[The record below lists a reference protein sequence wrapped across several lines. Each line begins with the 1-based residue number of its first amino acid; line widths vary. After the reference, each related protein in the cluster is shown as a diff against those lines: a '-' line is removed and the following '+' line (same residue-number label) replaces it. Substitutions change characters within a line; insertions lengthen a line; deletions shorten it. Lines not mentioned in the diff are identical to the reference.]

1 MIKKIGLLAAILAA
15 VFSTSVQAQTAVAA
29 KVSSAEVV
37 EKKLASKLMA
47 RDMPYRVILP
57 VRYNEE
63 KNKRYSTIYLLHG
76 LTGHY
81 DNWTDKTKLVG
92 FAALHDYIL
101 ITPEGDN
108 GWYTDSASVP
118 NDKYESYI
126 IKELIPEIDKI
137 YRTTADRSHRA
148 IAGLS
153 MGGYG
158 GLKFGIKYPELFSL
172 AGSFSG
178 ALEAAAFT
186 EKNAGP
192 IGKSIDAIFG
202 ADGSELRKA
211 NGIFTLIKEMTPEKI
226 KDLPFLYLDCGTEDF
241 LYKSNRDFAGLLVEK
256 KISHE
261 FRELPGGHNWT
272 FWNSQVKE
280 FLEVADS
287 RLSK

>member
-1 MIKKIGLLAAILAA
+1 M
-15 VFSTSVQAQTAVAA
+15 
-29 KVSSAEVV
+29 
-37 EKKLASKLMA
+37 
-47 RDMPYRVILP
+47 
-57 VRYNEE
+57 
-63 KNKRYSTIYLLHG
+63 
-76 LTGHY
+76 
-81 DNWTDKTKLVG
+81 
-92 FAALHDYIL
+92 
-101 ITPEGDN
+101 
-108 GWYTDSASVP
+108 
-118 NDKYESYI
+118 
-126 IKELIPEIDKI
+126 
-137 YRTTADRSHRA
+137 
-148 IAGLS
+148 
-153 MGGYG
+153 
-158 GLKFGIKYPELFSL
+158 KFGIKYPQMFSL

-211 NGIFTLIKEMTPEKI
+211 NGVFTLIKEMTPEKI
-226 KDLPFLYLDCGTEDF
+226 KDLPFIYLDCGTEDF

-256 KISHE
+256 KIPHE